1 MLSMTALRG
10 LGVIPEDRPQAKV
23 EAVTRMI
30 RPHKQSWK
38 EWDDVAQPRNN
49 DDKITVT
56 PEFIQEAYI
65 GQMSPSMELKNL
77 MSTVMAIQQQRPTC
91 QTSSRTGPTTTGPPT
106 RIEVQPGPP
115 TSGILRSQSMQTGDS
130 SYTEDAVTN
139 LLAEARG
146 GREAVHVDPLDTRE
160 QELLQELG
168 HSARMPIGSTRPHV
182 TLPGSGAQTNIPNI
196 IMPRVIPK
204 VKAKPKLA
212 PATGA
217 VPRRTSLLPA
227 FTRLNR
233 AELEQLATQ
242 WDINCN
248 GLNMAAIQDRLFL
261 LDTQRVQ
268 GHHQGGSQ

>member
-1 MLSMTALRG
+1 M
-10 LGVIPEDRPQAKV
+10 
-23 EAVTRMI
+23 
-30 RPHKQSWK
+30 
-38 EWDDVAQPRNN
+38 
-49 DDKITVT
+49 
-56 PEFIQEAYI
+56 
-65 GQMSPSMELKNL
+65 
-77 MSTVMAIQQQRPTC
+77 
-91 QTSSRTGPTTTGPPT
+91 
-106 RIEVQPGPP
+106 QPGPP
-115 TSGILRSQSMQTGDS
+115 TSGILRSQSTQWGAS

-168 HSARMPIGSTRPHV
+168 HSASPHV

-217 VPRRTSLLPA
+217 VPRRTSVLPP

-233 AELEQLATQ
+233 AELEQLATK
-242 WDINCN
+242 WGINCS
-248 GLNMAAIQDRLFL
+248 GLDMATIRNHLFQVDAQL
-261 LDTQRVQ
+261 VQ